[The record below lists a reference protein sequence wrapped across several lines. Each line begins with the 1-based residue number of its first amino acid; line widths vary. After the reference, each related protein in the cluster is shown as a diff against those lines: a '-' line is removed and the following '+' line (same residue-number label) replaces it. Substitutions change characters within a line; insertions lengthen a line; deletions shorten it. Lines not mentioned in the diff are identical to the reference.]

1 MFWQR
6 LTPGKIK
13 VKKTLF
19 VCIWQ
24 ERLQR
29 IQTEHKHYEFV
40 FIQSWKQRNWLFSL
54 FKDENQSVICP
65 PVKAQMPENST
76 WVQERRICSILAHQ
90 ACKTLVYVQITV
102 GPCRRRRAQINW
114 SGDFLYTYTSG
125 DFWGSAAKQLTHDVC
140 SLSQKWGYPVSQ
152 NQSST
157 CSIFDSPPTTA
168 THLSCTVATRRRR
181 REKKTSNTQDLQ
193 SVEVLLRA
201 DFVGSAF
208 FFLPHQ

>member
-1 MFWQR
+1 MHYVVLKKQLRKGTQKNIFIPITEKKR

-19 VCIWQ
+19 VFGKKGCSKYKQSKNTI
-24 ERLQR
+24 
-29 IQTEHKHYEFV
+29 FV

-65 PVKAQMPENST
+65 PVEAQMPETST

-102 GPCRRRRAQINW
+102 GPCRRRRAQIYW

-125 DFWGSAAKQLTHDVC
+125 DFWGSRSEAADARRLLFISKMRISSQSEPKFHMFHFWFPTDDSNT
-140 SLSQKWGYPVSQ
+140 SLMYRS
-152 NQSST
+152 
-157 CSIFDSPPTTA
+157 DE
-168 THLSCTVATRRRR
+168 
-181 REKKTSNTQDLQ
+181 EKKKGKKKQ
-193 SVEVLLRA
+193 
-201 DFVGSAF
+201 
-208 FFLPHQ
+208 

>member
-1 MFWQR
+1 MFVF
-6 LTPGKIK
+6 GKKGLSEYKQSKNTI
-13 VKKTLF
+13 
-19 VCIWQ
+19 
-24 ERLQR
+24 
-29 IQTEHKHYEFV
+29 FV

-54 FKDENQSVICP
+54 FKDENQSMICP

-76 WVQERRICSILAHQ
+76 WVQERCICSILAHQ

-102 GPCRRRRAQINW
+102 GPCRRRRAQINR

-125 DFWGSAAKQLTHDVC
+125 DFWGSRSEAADARRLLFISKMRISSQSEPKFHMFHFWFPTDDSNT
-140 SLSQKWGYPVSQ
+140 SLMYRS
-152 NQSST
+152 
-157 CSIFDSPPTTA
+157 DE
-168 THLSCTVATRRRR
+168 
-181 REKKTSNTQDLQ
+181 EKKKGKKNSNTQDLQ